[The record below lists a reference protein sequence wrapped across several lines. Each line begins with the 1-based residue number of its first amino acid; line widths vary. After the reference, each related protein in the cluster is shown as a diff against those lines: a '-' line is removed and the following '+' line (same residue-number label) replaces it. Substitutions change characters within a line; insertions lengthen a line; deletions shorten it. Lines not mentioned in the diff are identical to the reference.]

1 MEKIKELW
9 KELETNDVGQRRYIM
24 FKLFDLMIE
33 ELYSTKDID
42 LPPTKKRLTRLK
54 DTEGYLYKISQD
66 FLTSSSTMKKEEK
79 LKKIKA
85 NLESRKE
92 Q

>member
-42 LPPTKKRLTRLK
+42 LPPTEKRLTRLK